1 MVPPYASSRCGTP
14 ISSTCTSLGHN
25 NDTVGDD
32 LDLDLDLDLVC
43 RGILWAAGQLAA
55 DGTPAAGSLLEAAL
69 TGESAGFT
77 GSARKL
83 NATGSDLSWGGWR
96 VFFRPRSRFYTRAR
110 RRPWADRPRS
120 YRS

>member
-1 MVPPYASSRCGTP
+1 MVPPYASSRFGTP

-32 LDLDLDLDLVC
+32 LDLDLVC
-43 RGILWAAGQLAA
+43 RGILWAAGKLAD
-55 DGTPAAGSLLEAAL
+55 DGTPAAGSSLEAAV

-96 VFFRPRSRFYTRAR
+96 VFFRPRSRFST
-110 RRPWADRPRS
+110 
-120 YRS
+120 

>member
-1 MVPPYASSRCGTP
+1 MVPPYASSRFGTP

-32 LDLDLDLDLVC
+32 LDLDLVC
-43 RGILWAAGQLAA
+43 RGILWAAGKLAA
-55 DGTPAAGSLLEAAL
+55 DAAAAAERAEELEAAV

-96 VFFRPRSRFYTRAR
+96 VFFRPRSRFST
-110 RRPWADRPRS
+110 
-120 YRS
+120 